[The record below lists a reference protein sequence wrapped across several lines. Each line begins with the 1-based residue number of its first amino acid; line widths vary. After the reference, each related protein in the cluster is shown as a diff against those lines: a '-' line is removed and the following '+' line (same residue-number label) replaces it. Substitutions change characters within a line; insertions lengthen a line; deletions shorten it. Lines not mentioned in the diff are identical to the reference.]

1 MALNFAA
8 DDRPGDA
15 SNELSLSG
23 EFLRTDGKNGRIRR
37 LCLRVKDV
45 KLRLTDDVFESLVVD
60 VLDEL
65 PEQILE
71 MLDNVDVVIE
81 AWPSPEQLE
90 EAGLGTE
97 GTLYGLY
104 EGVPL
109 TARDGGY
116 FLIPPDKITI
126 FKGPIEQTCRTREEV
141 AEQVRITVIH
151 EVAHHF
157 GIGEERLEELGWS

>member
-1 MALNFAA
+1 M
-8 DDRPGDA
+8 R
-15 SNELSLSG
+15 LS
-23 EFLRTDGKNGRIRR
+23 
-37 LCLRVKDV
+37 DV
-45 KLRLTDDVFESLVVD
+45 DFESLIVD
-60 VLDEL
+60 VLDDL

-81 AWPSPEQLE
+81 NWPSRDQRE
-90 EAGLGTE
+90 EAGLQRDE
-97 GTLYGLY
+97 TLFGLY

-109 TARDGGY
+109 TARDSGY

-126 FKGPIEQTCRTREEV
+126 FKGPIEQSCRTRDEI
-141 AEQVRITVIH
+141 AGQVRITVVH

>member
-1 MALNFAA
+1 MVT
-8 DDRPGDA
+8 GM
-15 SNELSLSG
+15 
-23 EFLRTDGKNGRIRR
+23 RIPAEA
-37 LCLRVKDV
+37 
-45 KLRLTDDVFESLVVD
+45 FEELVVE
-60 VLDEL
+60 VLDTL
-65 PEQILE
+65 PEEILA

-81 AWPSPEQLE
+81 DWPTHDQLDQADI
-90 EAGLGTE
+90 EAG

-126 FKGPIEQTCRTREEV
+126 FKRPIEQSCRTAEEI

-157 GIGEERLEELGWS
+157 GIGEERLDELGWA

>member
-1 MALNFAA
+1 M
-8 DDRPGDA
+8 
-15 SNELSLSG
+15 
-23 EFLRTDGKNGRIRR
+23 
-37 LCLRVKDV
+37 
-45 KLRLTDDVFESLVVD
+45 RLTDDEFETLVVD

-65 PEQILE
+65 PEPILA

-81 AWPSPEQLE
+81 AWPSRAQLD
-90 EAGLGTE
+90 EAGLEPG
-97 GTLYGLY
+97 GTLFGLY

-109 TARDGGY
+109 TARDSGY

-126 FKGPIEQTCRTREEV
+126 FKGPIERSCRSRDEV

-157 GIGEERLEELGWS
+157 GIGEERLDELGWS

>member
-1 MALNFAA
+1 M
-8 DDRPGDA
+8 R
-15 SNELSLSG
+15 
-23 EFLRTDGKNGRIRR
+23 LR
-37 LCLRVKDV
+37 DV
-45 KLRLTDDVFESLVVD
+45 DFESLVVD

-65 PEQILE
+65 PEEILD

-81 AWPSPEQLE
+81 NWPTREQLE
-90 EAGLGTE
+90 DAGLE
-97 GTLYGLY
+97 GGETLFGLY

-109 TARDGGY
+109 TARDSGY

-126 FKGPIEQTCRTREEV
+126 FKGPIERECQTRDEI

-157 GIGEERLEELGWS
+157 GIGEARLDELGWS